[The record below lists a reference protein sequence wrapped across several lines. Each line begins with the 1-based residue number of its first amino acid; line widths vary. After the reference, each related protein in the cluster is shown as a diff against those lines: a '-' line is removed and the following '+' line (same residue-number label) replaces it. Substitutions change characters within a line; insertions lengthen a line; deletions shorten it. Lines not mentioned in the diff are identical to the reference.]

1 MLFKN
6 KFDYDYADMNRNL
19 FTLNSA
25 IKGIRDNVKLKEVF
39 ALILKIGNYLNYG
52 TNKGKALGF
61 QMELLSQMTNIK
73 SIGKIKISLLEY
85 LVQSIRASD
94 PKLMEFTTDLVPC
107 EIASKIE
114 MTMLTNRMGD
124 FEKGL
129 DKIKRELAKCQD

>member
-85 LVQSIRASD
+85 LV
-94 PKLMEFTTDLVPC
+94 
-107 EIASKIE
+107 
-114 MTMLTNRMGD
+114 
-124 FEKGL
+124 
-129 DKIKRELAKCQD
+129 